1 MSSVIS
7 EAFDSRE
14 AIDERYI
21 PDLEEFDFLNAET
34 IKEYMKDFVNH
45 EDEILNG
52 NLDYFRTL
60 SKYQL
65 YKYMKG
71 GFYESKYQ
79 WFSCVRIWLFRQDD
93 EDAELRFWS
102 CEHRMHRCRQAIAR
116 LQREVR
122 RRILSVENEWVKT
135 NEVV

>member
-21 PDLEEFDFLNAET
+21 PDLEEFGFLHVGI

-45 EDEILNG
+45 ADAILNG
-52 NLDYFRTL
+52 DSDYFRTL
-60 SKYQL
+60 SKHQL
-65 YKYMKG
+65 YTYMKG
-71 GFYESKYQ
+71 AHYESKYQ
-79 WFSCVRIWLFRQDD
+79 WFSCVRIWLFRQD
-93 EDAELRFWS
+93 EDAELRFWP

-122 RRILSVENEWVKT
+122 RRKLSFEMNGWK
-135 NEVV
+135 